1 MPPQAEAPA
10 PPQVEPPA
18 PPPPP
23 PPPPTA
29 LRLQAEAEDSSDS
42 DLDSDS
48 VSPAAA
54 APSAWVGRRFLEAV
68 ICLASASLPNLDQI
82 LDLDAGTLLNP
93 TLTDQLLN
101 WARPV
106 GYCLDELRK
115 ACLELAESP
124 DGPNPDEL
132 DELLTVA
139 GRHSNA
145 LLTMRTRFEYLA
157 LISNLLR
164 KHQGIFGHGGE
175 IYSPHATL
183 TTGYTSS
190 GFRRIVMSYRTF
202 VNWVAQVGLDKV
214 AEYDAVTITH
224 EVLAPNAWQLRLLDS
239 YAQRPALDCVLLAD
253 VKMKT
258 TPDMWRMTMV
268 ELNSDLLDASKKI
281 LLNSVNSAGSQK
293 SDETKKTWHTALHD
307 LLSIMEHR
315 AQLLANR
322 PFSRRAGLAEVTLPA
337 QCQDSHGAPPVVVWV
352 APFAAPK
359 PPERVVRRRSSEW
372 EASDWQRGDWKAG
385 SSRWRS
391 SEWSGASGSGGQ

>member
-1 MPPQAEAPA
+1 
-10 PPQVEPPA
+10 
-18 PPPPP
+18 
-23 PPPPTA
+23 
-29 LRLQAEAEDSSDS
+29 
-42 DLDSDS
+42 
-48 VSPAAA
+48 
-54 APSAWVGRRFLEAV
+54 
-68 ICLASASLPNLDQI
+68 
-82 LDLDAGTLLNP
+82 
-93 TLTDQLLN
+93 
-101 WARPV
+101 
-106 GYCLDELRK
+106 
-115 ACLELAESP
+115 
-124 DGPNPDEL
+124 
-132 DELLTVA
+132 
-139 GRHSNA
+139 
-145 LLTMRTRFEYLA
+145 
-157 LISNLLR
+157 
-164 KHQGIFGHGGE
+164 
-175 IYSPHATL
+175 
-183 TTGYTSS
+183 
-190 GFRRIVMSYRTF
+190 MSYRTF

-224 EVLAPNAWQLRLLDS
+224 EVLAPNAWQLRLHDS

-293 SDETKKTWHTALHD
+293 SDEAKMTWHTALHD